1 MDDDFDVDD
10 GPKENI
16 SETKRVSRNMNEKKR
31 RDRFNVLISELAAV
45 IPDSTAVG
53 TSKIDKTTVLKKAVA
68 YLRSHSNRSTV
79 ALSRPTANWQ
89 PAFVNDAEL
98 NQVLLEAMSGFL
110 LVLDGSGIITF
121 ASDSIISIL
130 GYRPQDVVNNSVAD
144 YLDQTDKSCIFAH
157 LALLEKL
164 KSSTQESSNSTYS
177 SVAVSDPVNFEMTL
191 NSGPCFKSQVVECFS
206 CIGQAFTTNA
216 APHSSSNFQVIVICY
231 SSNSKPNLTQPLFDV
246 TSKEFTSRLTLDWKF
261 TCVDNRIMLV
271 LGYQPSELVNKSIYA
286 FIHHEDLVNI
296 KTYHEM
302 LVRKGRINT
311 CYYRFLTK
319 GEVWVWLRSCCH
331 ISYNQWNSKPE
342 YVTVKSNPVH
352 YEEVFSNQEVLV
364 KNDRLHFQSITRDF
378 RSESCIKIHSKR
390 ADSPLSFACSEK
402 SKDQALTVRDPCAFY
417 SFGLV
422 ENGALIEMASYEEP
436 QKSRVLRPFDLY
448 INRKTNRIEFDAH
461 YKKTNTN
468 VNFKKKSNHPPHI
481 KRAVIKGFAER
492 ARHLCDDENKVE
504 AELENV
510 EEVFVANK
518 YTQEEIKETIHQT
531 KKDTQTKTKDTTENQ
546 RETYVVPCMRG
557 LSYDFHIWLCMY
569 GADVHIEGAYVHIEG
584 ADVPIT
590 WRRT

>member
-319 GEVWVWLRSCCH
+319 GE
-331 ISYNQWNSKPE
+331 
-342 YVTVKSNPVH
+342 
-352 YEEVFSNQEVLV
+352 
-364 KNDRLHFQSITRDF
+364 
-378 RSESCIKIHSKR
+378 
-390 ADSPLSFACSEK
+390 
-402 SKDQALTVRDPCAFY
+402 
-417 SFGLV
+417 
-422 ENGALIEMASYEEP
+422 
-436 QKSRVLRPFDLY
+436 PFDLY